1 MTNEYEEIEEVDDDI
16 YEELDDEV
24 DEYDDTEDE
33 YLEGEYCALGFDCY
47 CSDCNEC
54 EPYGGPSYC
63 PYRLIQGVDDCS
75 DEDDEDY
82 DYGED

>member
-16 YEELDDEV
+16 CDELDDEF
-24 DEYDDTEDE
+24 DDTEDE

-75 DEDDEDY
+75 DEDDW
-82 DYGED
+82 

>member
-1 MTNEYEEIEEVDDDI
+1 MTNEYEEIEEIEEVDDDI
-16 YEELDDEV
+16 CDELDDEF
-24 DEYDDTEDE
+24 DDTEDE

-75 DEDDEDY
+75 DEDDEEC
-82 DYGED
+82 EDDW